1 MAEVDGVDVD
11 KSVEDE
17 EGEDKLAG
25 KTDRSLELSDG
36 VEKSGSARSGLT

>member
-1 MAEVDGVDVD
+1 MAEVDGVGID

-17 EGEDKLAG
+17 EGELAG
-25 KTDRSLELSDG
+25 KTYRSLELSDG